1 MYAAVVRYDPPN
13 NGCGYDSLR
22 YPEAV
27 EEWLRTKKWAIEREK
42 KKDYEHYTK
51 EVATRII

>member
-27 EEWLRTKKWAIEREK
+27 EEWLRTKKWAVEREK